1 MKLPK
6 IIITA
11 TGQAEQEEIE
21 PQVQVEIDDVISDTE
36 SLVGDSPGV
45 EGIGDDETEPQ
56 RGFMFGVIH
65 WDANWIKDMDLYD
78 DLDN

>member
-1 MKLPK
+1 
-6 IIITA
+6 
-11 TGQAEQEEIE
+11 
-21 PQVQVEIDDVISDTE
+21 VISDTE

-65 WDANWIKDMDLYD
+65 WMLTG
-78 DLDN
+78 